1 MLDKLNRIGIT
12 DDPEIIAVAADEAS
26 KYVAGEGWY
35 TDATF
40 EEAPPMGSMLY
51 MTRVPGD
58 GSGAEASLD
67 FVYLAPVIGKGTTV
81 PDSNELE
88 GAT

>member
-1 MLDKLNRIGIT
+1 
-12 DDPEIIAVAADEAS
+12 
-26 KYVAGEGWY
+26 
-35 TDATF
+35 
-40 EEAPPMGSMLY
+40 MLY